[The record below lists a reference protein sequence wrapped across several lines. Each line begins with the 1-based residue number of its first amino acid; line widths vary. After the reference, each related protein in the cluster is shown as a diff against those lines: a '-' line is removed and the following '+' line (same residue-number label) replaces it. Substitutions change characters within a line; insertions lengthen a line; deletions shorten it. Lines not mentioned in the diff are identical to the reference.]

1 MNRRL
6 LVLGGAAVALLILVA
21 AFFLFPRTNTN
32 TNGFDVNAFGGNTN
46 TAVNTNTSSTK
57 EQEALKIRSLA
68 IIFSELYASGPV
80 STTNRRLDELA
91 EYLTSNLQVFA
102 KGQAARPSAPVDP
115 ERVVAAKAL
124 TVAPSV
130 QSDRRASAEI
140 TLQLSESVPSK
151 PSQAAV
157 VTYRALRLGLVKDGA
172 DWKVAEVSWGER
184 VTL

>member
-6 LVLGGAAVALLILVA
+6 LILGGVGVALLILVA
-21 AFFLFPRTNTN
+21 AFFLFRSTRTN
-32 TNGFDVNAFGGNTN
+32 TNGFDVNAFGGNAN
-46 TAVNTNTSSTK
+46 AAVNTNAGPTK

-68 IIFSELYASGPV
+68 IIFSERYASGPV
-80 STTNRRLDELA
+80 SVTNRRLDELA
-91 EYLTSNLQVFA
+91 EFLTSNLQVFA

-124 TVAPSV
+124 TVVPRV
-130 QSDRRASAEI
+130 QSDRRANADV

-157 VTYRALRLGLVKDGA
+157 VTYRALHLGLVKDGA

-184 VTL
+184 MTL